1 MSLNAWVKIK
11 GKTIRH
17 WGTWTIL
24 SNAFRVGKETR
35 GGKGRKTPKSLA
47 MNGKD
52 ERHSLTVIFTW
63 EVRRELIVKTWEGI
77 GGLIS

>member
-1 MSLNAWVKIK
+1 MSLNAWVKIE

-17 WGTWTIL
+17 RGTWTIL

-35 GGKGRKTPKSLA
+35 GRKGGKTPKSLA

-52 ERHSLTVIFTW
+52 ERHGLTVIFTW

-77 GGLIS
+77 GGLIG